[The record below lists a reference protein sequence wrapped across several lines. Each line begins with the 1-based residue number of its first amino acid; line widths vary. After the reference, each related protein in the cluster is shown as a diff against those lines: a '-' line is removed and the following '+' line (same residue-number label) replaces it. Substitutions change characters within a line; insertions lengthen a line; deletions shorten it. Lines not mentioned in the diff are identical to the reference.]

1 MANPTV
7 QPDAAAQAYIAGLLQ
22 ALGTQPPLEILR
34 TTPARLRD
42 AIQGLSEDQLYRR
55 EAPDR
60 WSVAHVLQHLA
71 DSELVGAYRF
81 RMILAHDRPEIQA
94 YDQDLWAE
102 RLHYDLADP
111 TESLA
116 DFTAIR
122 AANVRLFERS
132 TPSERERVGIHAER
146 GEESLG
152 FLQRVYAGHDIVHLR
167 QVERIRQT
175 IASPGK

>member
-1 MANPTV
+1 MANPTI
-7 QPDAAAQAYIAGLLQ
+7 QPDAAAQAYIAGLLE
-22 ALGTQPPLEILR
+22 ALGTQSPLEVLR
-34 TTPARLRD
+34 STASRLRE

-94 YDQDLWAE
+94 YDQDLWAD

-111 TESLA
+111 TESLD

-122 AANVRLFERS
+122 VANVRLFQRS

-152 FLQRVYAGHDIVHLR
+152 FLQRIYAGHDLVHLR
-167 QVERIRQT
+167 QLARIRQA
-175 IASPGK
+175 IG

>member
-1 MANPTV
+1 MANPTT
-7 QPDAAAQAYIAGLLQ
+7 QPDAAAQPYIAGLLQ
-22 ALGTQPPLEILR
+22 ALGTQSPLEVLR
-34 TTPARLRD
+34 NTPLRLRD
-42 AIQGLSEDQLYRR
+42 AIKGLSEDQLHRR

-60 WSVAHVLQHLA
+60 WSIAQVLQHLA

-81 RMILAHDRPEIQA
+81 RMILAHDRPDIQA
-94 YDQDLWAE
+94 YDQDLWAD

-111 TESLA
+111 GESLE
-116 DFTAIR
+116 DFTALR

-132 TPSERERVGIHAER
+132 TPSERERVGIHVER

-167 QVERIRQT
+167 QVARIRQA
-175 IASPGK
+175 IGSPGR

>member
-1 MANPTV
+1 MANSTI

-22 ALGTQPPLEILR
+22 ALGTQAPLEVLR
-34 TTPARLRD
+34 HTPSRLRD
-42 AIQGLSEDQLYRR
+42 AVQGLSEDQLHRR

-60 WSVAHVLQHLA
+60 WSIAHVLQHLA

-81 RMILAHDRPEIQA
+81 RMILAHDRPDIQA

-111 TESLA
+111 AESLE

-122 AANVRLFERS
+122 ATNVRLFERS
-132 TPSERERVGIHAER
+132 TPTERERVGVHAER
-146 GEESLG
+146 GEESLA

-167 QVERIRQT
+167 QLARIRQAT
-175 IASPGK
+175 G

>member
-1 MANPTV
+1 MANSTI

-22 ALGTQPPLEILR
+22 ALGTQAPLEVLR
-34 TTPARLRD
+34 HTPSRLRD
-42 AIQGLSEDQLYRR
+42 AVQGLSEDQLHRR

-81 RMILAHDRPEIQA
+81 RMILAHHRPDIQA

-111 TESLA
+111 AESLE

-122 AANVRLFERS
+122 ATNVRLFERS
-132 TPSERERVGIHAER
+132 TPTERERVGVHAER
-146 GEESLG
+146 GEESLA

-167 QVERIRQT
+167 QLARIRQAT
-175 IASPGK
+175 G

>member
-1 MANPTV
+1 MANPTI
-7 QPDAAAQAYIAGLLQ
+7 QPDAAAKAYIAGLLQ
-22 ALGTQPPLEILR
+22 ALGAQSPLEVLR
-34 TTPARLRD
+34 TTPSRLRE
-42 AIQGLSEDQLYRR
+42 AIEGQSEDQLYRR

-81 RMILAHDRPEIQA
+81 RMILAQDRPEIQA

-111 TESLA
+111 AESLD

-152 FLQRVYAGHDIVHLR
+152 FLQRIYAGHDLVHLR
-167 QVERIRQT
+167 QLERIRQAIT
-175 IASPGK
+175 SPGR

>member
-1 MANPTV
+1 MANSTI
-7 QPDAAAQAYIAGLLQ
+7 QPNAASQAYIAGLLH
-22 ALGTQPPLEILR
+22 ALGTQSPLEVLR
-34 TTPARLRD
+34 HTPSRLRD
-42 AIQGLSEDQLYRR
+42 AVQGLSEDQLHRR

-81 RMILAHDRPEIQA
+81 RMILAHDRPDIQA

-111 TESLA
+111 SESLD

-132 TPSERERVGIHAER
+132 TPTERERVGIHAER
-146 GEESLG
+146 GEESLA

-167 QVERIRQT
+167 QLARIRQA
-175 IASPGK
+175 IG

>member
-1 MANPTV
+1 MANSTI

-22 ALGTQPPLEILR
+22 ALGTQVPLEVLR
-34 TTPARLRD
+34 NTPSRLLD
-42 AIQGLSEDQLYRR
+42 AMQGLSEDQLHRR
-55 EAPDR
+55 EAPER

-81 RMILAHDRPEIQA
+81 RMILAQDRPDIQA

-111 TESLA
+111 AESLE

-132 TPSERERVGIHAER
+132 TPTERERVGVHAER
-146 GEESLG
+146 GEESLA

-167 QVERIRQT
+167 QLGRIRQA
-175 IASPGK
+175 IE